1 MDGWMDGWMHDGA
14 ERQMRAK
21 GEERE
26 KQEGRGGGR
35 DKEGNADKEETNQS
49 NMGGMALD
57 WDRRGEGRRAGD
69 CGLSSAMGEG
79 GRGTRRGRTCHR
91 R

>member
-1 MDGWMDGWMHDGA
+1 MDEWMDGCMHDGA

-21 GEERE
+21 GQERE

-49 NMGGMALD
+49 NMGGMALA
-57 WDRRGEGRRAGD
+57 WGRRGEGRRAGD
-69 CGLSSAMGEG
+69 CGLNSAVGEG
-79 GRGTRRGRTCHR
+79 GQGRAQNKHK
-91 R
+91 